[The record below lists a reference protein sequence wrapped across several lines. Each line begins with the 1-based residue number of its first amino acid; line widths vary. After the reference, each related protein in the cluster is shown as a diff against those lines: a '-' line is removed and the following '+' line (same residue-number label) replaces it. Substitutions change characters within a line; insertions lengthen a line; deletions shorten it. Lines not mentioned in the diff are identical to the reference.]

1 MRFPVPLVGG
11 GLGSS
16 RTGVGYTVALN
27 KGTEVA
33 TASWNKC
40 LNREGRLESPPVQL
54 MVRCRVCHTD
64 GGFSPLNSRAT
75 TANHDCNHTE
85 GSSPLSPTGLAAKS
99 LMFIVSAAVW
109 GQAYLWSVWELLR
122 RRLRFPDNHCFCHQH
137 VGVLLLGLLYRHGE
151 GLQWA
156 YSVNIRTTFL
166 FLSLL
171 TWCWS
176 TSSSP
181 VIIILFS
188 IRVSE

>member
-1 MRFPVPLVGG
+1 MEQISESRRQARESSCPADGALQGG
-11 GLGSS
+11 SH
-16 RTGVGYTVALN
+16 R
-27 KGTEVA
+27 
-33 TASWNKC
+33 W
-40 LNREGRLESPPVQL
+40 RI
-54 MVRCRVCHTD
+54 
-64 GGFSPLNSRAT
+64 
-75 TANHDCNHTE
+75 
-85 GSSPLSPTGLAAKS
+85 LSPKLKSHHGQSWLQSHRGVIAVIAWTWTRLAVKS
-99 LMFIVSAAVW
+99 LVVIISAAVW

-137 VGVLLLGLLYRHGE
+137 VGVLLLGLLYRHSK

-156 YSVNIRTTFL
+156 HSVNIRTTFL
-166 FLSLL
+166 FLSLHTFL